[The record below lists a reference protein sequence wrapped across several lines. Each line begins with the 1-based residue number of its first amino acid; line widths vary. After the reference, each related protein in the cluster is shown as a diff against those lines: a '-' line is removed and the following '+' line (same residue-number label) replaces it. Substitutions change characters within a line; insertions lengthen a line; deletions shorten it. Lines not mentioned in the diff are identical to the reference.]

1 MKRECYYCVVSLQV
15 TISLLLILLL
25 IGALVGFYS
34 GLIGTGG
41 NIILIPAFDVLFHYL
56 NIPEN
61 EMVKF
66 IIAHSFFV
74 TAFTGLSVSYKQYK
88 VKNLFLLDVMLIS
101 LAGMISALLMTEF
114 IKNGS
119 WYHKSDFDWVFLS
132 LLLILAFRM
141 LFYQQDSPNSK
152 NSIHGR
158 KFFPIIGIVTGM
170 ISALSGLGG
179 GVVVMPILTDILNVP
194 IKKASSISIG
204 VVAMLAIPISISY
217 LTIEDQSTLKQIL
230 PAQVGYVSLLMAAPV
245 LIGIFSTAGWGVR
258 TAQVTNPR
266 KLRLI
271 LGMVVLVLCIKIVYG
286 ILH

>member
-1 MKRECYYCVVSLQV
+1 M
-15 TISLLLILLL
+15 TITLFILLL
-25 IGALVGFYS
+25 LVGALVGFYS

-56 NIPEN
+56 KIPEN

-88 VKNLFLLDVMLIS
+88 VKNLYLKDVMLIS
-101 LAGMISALLMTEF
+101 LVGMLSAVFMTEL
-114 IKNGS
+114 IKNGT

-141 LFYQQDSPNSK
+141 LFYQQESPSNK
-152 NSIHGR
+152 NSTDGR
-158 KFFPIIGIVTGM
+158 QYFPIIGIVTGT

-179 GVVVMPILTDILNVP
+179 GVVVIPILTDILNVP

-230 PAQVGYVSLLMAAPV
+230 PTQVGYISLLIAAPV

-271 LGMVVLVLCIKIVYG
+271 LGMVVLVLCVKMIYG
-286 ILH
+286 VMH

>member
-1 MKRECYYCVVSLQV
+1 M
-15 TISLLLILLL
+15 TISLFLILLL
-25 IGALVGFYS
+25 IGALVGYYS

-88 VKNLFLLDVMLIS
+88 VKNLYLKDVVLIS
-101 LAGMISALLMTEF
+101 LAGMLSALLMTEL
-114 IKNGS
+114 IKNGA
-119 WYHKSDFDWVFLS
+119 WYQKSDFDWVFLS
-132 LLLILAFRM
+132 LLLMLAFRM
-141 LFYQQDSPNSK
+141 LFYQQESPNNK
-152 NSIHGR
+152 NFVNGR
-158 KFFPIIGIVTGM
+158 QYFPIIGIVTGT

-179 GVVVMPILTDILNVP
+179 GVVVIPILTDIFNVP

-217 LTIEDQSTLKQIL
+217 LTIDDQSTSQHVL
-230 PAQVGYVSLLMAAPV
+230 PAQVGYISLYIAAPI
-245 LIGIFSTAGWGVR
+245 LAGIFSTAGWGVR
-258 TAQVTNPR
+258 TAQATNPR

-271 LGMVVLVLCIKIVYG
+271 LGVVVLVLCVKMVYG
-286 ILH
+286 IFH

>member
-1 MKRECYYCVVSLQV
+1 M
-15 TISLLLILLL
+15 TITLFIILLL
-25 IGALVGFYS
+25 VGALVGFYS

-88 VKNLFLLDVMLIS
+88 VKNLYLLDVMLIS

-141 LFYQQDSPNSK
+141 LFYQQESPSSK

-217 LTIEDQSTLKQIL
+217 LTIDDQSTSQHIL
-230 PAQVGYVSLLMAAPV
+230 PAQAGYISLYIAAPI
-245 LIGIFSTAGWGVR
+245 LAGIFSTAGWGVR

-266 KLRLI
+266 KLRII
-271 LGMVVLVLCIKIVYG
+271 LGMVVLVLCIKIVYS